1 MTLSIS
7 YCFIFQVYVILKFLY
22 FFFLMI
28 RRPPRSTLFP
38 YTTLFRSLR
47 RIATPGTRKDLRAW
61 KCTRASPTGTRG
73 RVEEATRKTRR
84 QRFRFRC
91 NKRPLP
97 LPLHAKTAV
106 AWGKVFRS
114 VSGDQDSRD
123 LVSTID
129 PAV

>member
-1 MTLSIS
+1 MSLHVRFTLL
-7 YCFIFQVYVILKFLY
+7 IFS
-22 FFFLMI
+22 FFLII

-38 YTTLFRSLR
+38 YTTLFRSLAAGPTDLR
-47 RIATPGTRKDLRAW
+47 GIATPGTRKDLRAW

-129 PAV
+129 